1 MMIWLLLDALE
12 LREFPR
18 GNVKLKV
25 SNTQTYHVI
34 GSESKAVPNPELD
47 SFEIKETKKIKSF
60 RKM

>member
-1 MMIWLLLDALE
+1 MMIWLLFDALE
-12 LREFPR
+12 LREFPNS
-18 GNVKLKV
+18 NVKLEI

-34 GSESKAVPNPELD
+34 GLESKAVPNPELD